1 MNYHNTSLQQA
12 KRKVFSDFVFWL
24 YRVVI
29 SKSDNLK
36 CEPHATDRLKLTAT
50 DIGAVFAHH
59 MSEQAATDVGTH
71 FDTHIRLAIALID
84 SQINSNLSKID
95 KYVQK
100 LYSHSHE
107 MTSFFATVNPSYQYD
122 TLRPLLDLHIDLMR
136 AIISARLCSEHRQE
150 VIIFDALYENILNLA
165 DLYDDGII
173 DD

>member
-1 MNYHNTSLQQA
+1 MDYHNTSLQQA

-59 MSEQAATDVGTH
+59 MSEQVATDISTH
-71 FDTHIRLAIALID
+71 FDTHIQLVVDLID
-84 SQINSNLSKID
+84 SQINADLSKID
-95 KYVQK
+95 KCVQK

-107 MTSFFATVNPSYQYD
+107 MTSFFASVNTNYHYD
-122 TLRPLLDLHIDLMR
+122 TLRPLIDLHIDLMR
-136 AIISARLCSEHRQE
+136 AMISARLCSEHNQE

-165 DLYDDGII
+165 DFFT
-173 DD
+173 